1 MKVLKINTR
10 NVKTRFGEKPTYSAQ
25 MDDGVWYSCGFKKP
39 PFSEGDDITFASN
52 STRYGME
59 IVEGSVVGGSSAG
72 PRPISAASPA
82 PTGGRGGYTPAA
94 KPFPI
99 PPLHGDRAIIRQ
111 NSLTNARELYCFL
124 VGDKMND
131 VHEAAGLQHSAD
143 EVIKL
148 ARMFEAYSAGDLD
161 AAAAMKESE

>member
-72 PRPISAASPA
+72 PRPIPAASPA
-82 PTGGRGGYTPAA
+82 PSGGRGGYTPPS

-99 PPLHGDRAIIRQ
+99 PALHGDRAIIRQ
-111 NSLTNARELYCFL
+111 NSLTNARELYYSVTSMETSDL
-124 VGDKMND
+124 AQ
-131 VHEAAGLQHSAD
+131 HAA
-143 EVIKL
+143 EIIKL